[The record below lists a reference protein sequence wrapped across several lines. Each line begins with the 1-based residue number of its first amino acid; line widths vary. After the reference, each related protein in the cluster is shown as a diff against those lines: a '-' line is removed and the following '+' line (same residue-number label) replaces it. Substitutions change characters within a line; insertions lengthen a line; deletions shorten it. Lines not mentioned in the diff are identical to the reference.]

1 MSPVLLVFL
10 WVATVVVFAA
20 VARRVLDVPLGAVRA
35 ALSAVLAVGVGL
47 AVSDPLVAVG
57 SGVAEGSLQV
67 GISLVAALTFLVVAE
82 ILVPTGSWPSPL
94 EWRRSVR
101 RRSGRSRRYARI
113 LAIAVRHGLG
123 PYLRFGSQSP
133 AGEPQRR
140 RRLAKSVR
148 QAMEDGGVTFVKL
161 GQLASTRPDLLPAEF
176 IDEGQVRW
184 GGVRGLIPRGRW
196 SGREGLQGGVAHLL
210 CDDGVGDL
218 CSGEDVESEVAAA
231 FGPFVVLLGQH
242 RSDESDDAGS
252 VGEDPDDVGA
262 AADLAVEPLLGVV
275 GPDLA
280 PDGLGNPVKAR
291 MSARAA
297 SRCSATPG
305 SLSVRA
311 SRTRSNWACTEAVS
325 GWS

>member
-1 MSPVLLVFL
+1 VSLSFLLLVFL

-35 ALSAVLAVGVGL
+35 ALSALLAVGVGL
-47 AVSDPLVAVG
+47 AVSDPLVPVG
-57 SGVAEGSLQV
+57 LGGGSLQV

-140 RRLAKSVR
+140 RRLAKSLR
-148 QAMEDGGVTFVKL
+148 QAMEEGGVTFVKL

-176 IDEGQVRW
+176 IDEFCTLQDQVPPAPW
-184 GGVRGLIPRGRW
+184 
-196 SGREGLQGGVAHLL
+196 
-210 CDDGVGDL
+210 
-218 CSGEDVESEVAAA
+218 EDVRVLLEQELGAPYLEVFEEFDQKPVAAA
-231 FGPFVVLLGQH
+231 SIAQVH
-242 RSDESDDAGS
+242 RARLYGGGEGS
-252 VGEDPDDVGA
+252 A
-262 AADLAVEPLLGVV
+262 WIHH
-275 GPDLA
+275 
-280 PDGLGNPVKAR
+280 R
-291 MSARAA
+291 R
-297 SRCSATPG
+297 
-305 SLSVRA
+305 
-311 SRTRSNWACTEAVS
+311 
-325 GWS
+325 